1 MARTTAGSI
10 RGKPAGRARTNGTSR
25 NSAPGLH
32 WSDLVLRAAMLG
44 VSVGSVA
51 QMLGY
56 SDLGHALMAIGG
68 ACGANAHL
76 KDAAP

>member
-1 MARTTAGSI
+1 MARTTAKSI
-10 RGKPAGRARTNGTSR
+10 RSKPVGRTGTSGTSR
-25 NSAPGLH
+25 GSAPTLH

-44 VSVGSVA
+44 VSVGSIA

-76 KDAAP
+76 KDATP